1 MTKKRTRTPLD
12 EFEGYQKKLF
22 RKGHSLQ
29 KTQGGHFGLGS
40 KELILKKNVKK
51 NNVRVFDQNTKKY
64 ITIPTKSNEDHFV
77 TNVKMR
83 KF

>member
-22 RKGHSLQ
+22 RKGHSFQ

-40 KELILKKNVKK
+40 KELILKKKRQK
-51 NNVRVFDQNTKKY
+51 EQRAGLWPKYEKINNNPDKIKWGPFRN
-64 ITIPTKSNEDHFV
+64 
-77 TNVKMR
+77 
-83 KF
+83 